1 MMKRMMKKSLAA
13 WAGALLLALL
23 AVPTLRVFAQSP
35 VSSPSNPSPAESPAD
50 SARYEVYDS
59 LVYVLVSRVDTSLV
73 GANIFNILKDDSNGR
88 APVHV
93 EQSRRVEEAMLAR
106 IQANKDREFEG
117 YRVRIFF
124 KESARA
130 ESEEVQR
137 LFTMHYPGIPAYRS
151 YANPYFKVTVG
162 DFRTKSEAM
171 QLLSAIIAEYPTAF
185 VVKEP
190 IRYPVVDK
198 ENTYYIDTVKVFKP
212 IVTQQGE

>member
-1 MMKRMMKKSLAA
+1 MMMNLTKHIVARLM
-13 WAGALLLALL
+13 GLLLLPLL
-23 AVPTLRVFAQSP
+23 TVSAFRAAAQSP
-35 VSSPSNPSPAESPAD
+35 ARTGYPAD
-50 SARYEVYDS
+50 SVKYEVCDS

-73 GANIFNILKDDSNGR
+73 GANIFAILQDESSGR
-88 APVHV
+88 APVKIQ
-93 EQSRRVEEAMLAR
+93 QSKTVEEAMLAR
-106 IQANKDREFEG
+106 ARANKDRVFEG

-137 LFTMHYPGIPAYRS
+137 LFEVRHPGVPAYRS

-171 QLLSAIIAEYPTAF
+171 QLMSRILSEYPTAF

-190 IRYPVVDK
+190 IHYPVVDK
-198 ENTYYIDTVKVFKP
+198 ENTFYIDTVKVFKP
-212 IVTQQGE
+212 IMRPGRGE